1 MTVYVYYTC
10 RSRILPH
17 TEGYG
22 VNFSARKIK
31 YEVKL
36 HKNSFS
42 ENIVHAFLSMH
53 YNNRIYLYS
62 VQQRNSLVKGHEN

>member
-1 MTVYVYYTC
+1 MTVYVFYTC
-10 RSRILPH
+10 RNRILPH

-36 HKNSFS
+36 HKNTFNK
-42 ENIVHAFLSMH
+42 NIVHALSSMD
-53 YNNRIYLYS
+53 YNNHIYLYS
-62 VQQRNSLVKGHEN
+62 TQQRNSLVKGHEN